1 MNDYQSFMTMKI
13 HRSDI
18 HESYYNPRKISDE
31 NRKKLKKAIKE
42 NGLVMPLVWNKRTGN
57 CVAGHQR
64 LSILDELNKTQD
76 YQIEVAVIDVDEQKE
91 VELNVFLNNQSAMG
105 EWDTD
110 LLIDLKE
117 TFPELDFNKNLGFN
131 DFDLDFIGIEKEEK
145 PKKDYKQREDQF
157 EQYKA
162 DFDQFKKDVKQ
173 KELIE
178 GNSVSHPERNDK
190 CLTIIFNNN
199 IEKHDFMRNI
209 NQKEKNK
216 FIKYDDF
223 IDVIKEEYRV

>member
-13 HRSDI
+13 HRSEI
-18 HESYYNPRKISDE
+18 QEAFYNPRKISDE
-31 NRKKLKKAIKE
+31 NRRKLKKAIKE

-57 CVAGHQR
+57 CVSGHQR

-91 VELNVFLNNQSAMG
+91 VELNIFLNNQSAMG

-117 TFPELDFNKNLGFN
+117 TFPDLDFNNDLGFN
-131 DFDLDFIGIEKEEK
+131 DFDLDFIGIGKEEK
-145 PKKDYKQREDQF
+145 PKKEYKQREDQF
-157 EQYKA
+157 EQYKS

-178 GNSVSHPERNDK
+178 GNSVAYPERNDK

-199 IEKHDFMRNI
+199 IVKHDFMRGI
-209 NQKEKNK
+209 NQKENEK

>member
-13 HRSDI
+13 HRSEI
-18 HESYYNPRKISDE
+18 QEAFYNPRKISDE

-57 CVAGHQR
+57 CVSGHQR

-91 VELNVFLNNQSAMG
+91 VELNIFLNNQSAMG

-117 TFPELDFNKNLGFN
+117 TFPELDFNNDLGFN
-131 DFDLDFIGIEKEEK
+131 DFDLDFIGIVKEEK
-145 PKKDYKQREDQF
+145 PKKEYKQREDQF
-157 EQYKA
+157 EKYKS
-162 DFDQFKKDVKQ
+162 DFDQYKKDVKQ
-173 KELIE
+173 QELIE
-178 GNSVSHPERNDK
+178 GNSVAYPERNDK
-190 CLTIIFNNN
+190 CFTIIFNNN
-199 IEKHDFMRNI
+199 IEKHDFMRGI
-209 NQKEKNK
+209 NQKENEK

-223 IDVIKEEYRV
+223 IDVVKEEYRV